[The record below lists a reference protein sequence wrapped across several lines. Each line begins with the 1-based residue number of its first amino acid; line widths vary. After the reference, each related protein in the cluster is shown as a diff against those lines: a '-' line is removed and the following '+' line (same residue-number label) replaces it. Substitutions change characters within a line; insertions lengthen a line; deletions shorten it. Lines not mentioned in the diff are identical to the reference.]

1 MCVCVWV
8 SVGVITVI
16 TTVLPKTRRNQTLEP
31 QKIIWRYPK
40 PGKPKKNTTDWWL
53 SHVEPPIFEEN
64 SDWGSSSNLKIENQK
79 YS

>member
-1 MCVCVWV
+1 
-8 SVGVITVI
+8 
-16 TTVLPKTRRNQTLEP
+16 LEP